1 MRFSR
6 RPEKNTRLLRMTVKP
21 DEIATS
27 SDRNTE
33 LFRMTESQQDT
44 YLNAS
49 FKAFS
54 ITPMGASKP
63 VNKRKLSAP

>member
-27 SDRNTE
+27 SGRNTG

>member
-1 MRFSR
+1 
-6 RPEKNTRLLRMTVKP
+6 MTVKP

-27 SDRNTE
+27 SDRNTG

>member
-27 SDRNTE
+27 SDRNTG